1 LTGEVAG
8 LREQL
13 KGKET
18 DIGHLMEECR
28 QYKEEMGLLYDEIKE
43 HGEIHSEQIAEII
56 KVKFQSE
63 NILELYN
70 ALRARLGNMEGVI
83 VQLKAHLGQVLAG
96 HRGIAQ

>member
-1 LTGEVAG
+1 MTGEVAG

-13 KGKET
+13 KGKEV

-28 QYKEEMGLLYDEIKE
+28 QYKEEMNLLYDEIKE

-63 NILELYN
+63 NIL
-70 ALRARLGNMEGVI
+70 
-83 VQLKAHLGQVLAG
+83 
-96 HRGIAQ
+96 